1 MVMVEYEVGDYV
13 YMRGYGPTKIK
24 SKRRSG
30 FTGKS
35 VYSVRGI
42 QKARGPGEVYTEY
55 DFSPM
60 SKADYDAAQ
69 KRIRDRRRDTGLLSR
84 PEW

>member
-1 MVMVEYEVGDYV
+1 MVEYEVGDYV
-13 YMRGYGPTKIK
+13 YMRGFGPTRIK

-30 FTGKS
+30 FTGQP

-42 QKARGPGEVYTEY
+42 PKVPGPGEVYTEY
-55 DFSPM
+55 DFSPLT
-60 SKADYDAAQ
+60 KQDYDEEMN
-69 KRIRDRRRDTGLLSR
+69 IRKRRRASLLSR